1 VAMVLPR
8 RARHEAGTRGRL
20 RPEASAPEL
29 LEPLLRQYDFVV
41 FVTDVTNVPLV
52 PPSTDLVLCARL
64 GVTPLDWVARAVKSA
79 EEHGR
84 RIRAVVLW
92 AEDVPLAG

>member
-1 VAMVLPR
+1 
-8 RARHEAGTRGRL
+8 
-20 RPEASAPEL
+20 
-29 LEPLLRQYDFVV
+29 
-41 FVTDVTNVPLV
+41 VPLV